1 MAELASP
8 DLAAAE
14 AGRADRLQALRQAG
28 AARVDPVQLHFLD
41 VLALRIAVAPAAQQR
56 VLQVRWEAACVA
68 LERAC
73 AAAASPSAE
82 PAVAA
87 APRGVAALAA
97 LNLHARAASGQARG
111 PEVLP
116 PGDTDAGELRSLR
129 GFRDSWSRIA
139 AVDTVNAA
147 VTRGP
152 ENAGPLNSHSL
163 VLRSLALMRALSPDY
178 LRRFLSQAETLR
190 LLEDAAQSL
199 HAPAEAGPAKPARA
213 TRAGKAAKTV
223 KTSSTRQRG

>member
-8 DLAAAE
+8 DVAAAE

-28 AARVDPVQLHFLD
+28 AGRIDPVQLHFLD
-41 VLALRIAVAPAAQQR
+41 VLAARIAAAPAAQQR
-56 VLQVRWEAACVA
+56 VLQARWEAACVA

-73 AAAASPSAE
+73 AAAASPPAE
-82 PAVAA
+82 PPVAA
-87 APRGVAALAA
+87 VPQGVAALAA
-97 LNLHARAASGQARG
+97 LNQHARAASGQARE
-111 PEVLP
+111 PEALP

-139 AVDTVNAA
+139 AVDTVDAA

-190 LLEDAAQSL
+190 LLEDAAQRL
-199 HAPAEAGPAKPARA
+199 QAPAEARPAKAVRA
-213 TRAGKAAKTV
+213 SRPKAARK
-223 KTSSTRQRG
+223 RA